1 MRWILLIIGIYF
13 AIICKSVCCGVFSGL
28 FVLIPLF
35 LLFGKEIVWFT
46 GLVGMVWRWRFS
58 SL

>member
-1 MRWILLIIGIYF
+1 MKFILLIIGVYF
-13 AIICKSVCCGVFSGL
+13 AIICKSVFYGFISGL
-28 FVLIPLF
+28 FLVIPLF
-35 LLFGKEIVWFT
+35 LLFDKEIVWFT